1 VSTPCPR
8 RLIAT
13 PLTWASEIR
22 LYGVLAGILDVVE
35 GVVIAVIQ
43 ERQADLEAHR
53 FATTTPTPALGAF
66 LRKALTP
73 RLVAS
78 IAGVTETRAT
88 RQWAQ
93 GNARSAR
100 ANASGGLRA
109 AAHVA
114 WLITEAFNTR
124 TAQAWMQG
132 TDPMLNDRSPAWVL
146 RHATDETDRAAVLAS
161 ARRLVVQ

>member
-35 GVVIAVIQ
+35 GVVGAVIQ

-66 LRKALTP
+66 LREALTP
-73 RLVAS
+73 RLVAF

-93 GNARSAR
+93 GEREVG
-100 ANASGGLRA
+100 SGEREQRLRA

-114 WLITEAFNTR
+114 
-124 TAQAWMQG
+124 
-132 TDPMLNDRSPAWVL
+132 
-146 RHATDETDRAAVLAS
+146 
-161 ARRLVVQ
+161 